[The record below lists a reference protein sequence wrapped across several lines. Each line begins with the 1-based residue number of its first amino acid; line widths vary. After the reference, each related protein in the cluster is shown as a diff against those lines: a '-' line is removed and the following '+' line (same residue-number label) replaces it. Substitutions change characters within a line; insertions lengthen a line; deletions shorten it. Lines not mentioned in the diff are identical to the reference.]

1 MSGRAFVWFWVELA
15 GEGYT
20 VLAETQTYAQ
30 LIVSQHRPAKRVQRV
45 SLRKNPPQKGDL
57 VLKQIEHVE
66 GSEAR
71 IVNYVAEGA

>member
-1 MSGRAFVWFWVELA
+1 MSKAMVWFWVELA

-30 LIVSQHRPAKRVQRV
+30 LIVSSHRPSKKVHRV
-45 SLRKNPPQKGDL
+45 SLRKESPTRGDL
-57 VLKQIEHVE
+57 VLKQVPHAE
-66 GSEAR
+66 GSDAR